1 MQQRK
6 HLKVLATLVLAVTST
21 ASLPYEVSA
30 KTESNLLAATL
41 PAPSVSEAKRPAKEE
56 LPQIEKEEISK
67 RTLNS
72 KRYLLSD
79 GSYKEV
85 ISLTPLHYQDKEGV
99 YQDIV
104 LDFEEKILPTVSDS
118 VYKEST
124 PPQEVTPQ
132 TSLDIPFEQQ
142 EVIYTSQTVPY
153 SIDIHKSFQKG
164 FTLGHNGSI
173 VSFLPLNTIPAEV
186 ENSMLSKEKAGFKQ
200 VWTDTDVDVNLTPS
214 GVVQSLHLKS
224 DQAPSQFNFELKDSV
239 ELFESGALRLG
250 QAWVQDASGQSRQA
264 IHKVIQEEDSSI
276 LEISYDKNGLVYPVT
291 LHSKVSWSSYS
302 QESGDHSTSM
312 QFDLSMLPKEV
323 DILGTSLSFNVL
335 DLSAVSE
342 LHVLRNIEPVALH
355 SDAGSQ
361 LYEVDAEHAYGQ
373 QALSDTGLQTIK
385 LEKDLV
391 TGWLSGEFDNYGLKL
406 QLNEQNEFISLSSA
420 DEADLSLRP
429 MLQIYYTE
437 GMPDVQSVMQ
447 AAMLF
452 TYSYDEQ
459 NRLQFI
465 DFPTGDRIRFTYDS
479 SGNLIQ
485 REFLPVQ

>member
-6 HLKVLATLVLAVTST
+6 HLKLLATLVLAVTST
-21 ASLPYEVSA
+21 ASLPYEVLA
-30 KTESNLLAATL
+30 KTESNLLDASL

-56 LPQIEKEEISK
+56 LQTPQIEKEEVSK
-67 RTLNS
+67 RTLYS

-118 VYKEST
+118 VYKEPT
-124 PPQEVTPQ
+124 LQELTPQEP
-132 TSLDIPFEQQ
+132 LDEPIEQ
-142 EVIYTSQTVPY
+142 EFIYTSQTVPY
-153 SIDIHKSFQKG
+153 SIEIHKSFQKG
-164 FTLGHNGSI
+164 FSFGHNGGLI
-173 VSFLPLNTIPAEV
+173 SFLPLNTIPADV
-186 ENSMLSKEKAGFKQ
+186 DNSLLSKGKAGFKQ
-200 VWTDTDVDVNLTPS
+200 VWTDTDVKINLTPS
-214 GVVQSLHLKS
+214 GVVQSLYLKS
-224 DQAPSQFNFELKDSV
+224 DQAPSQFNFELKDNV

-250 QAWVQDASGQSRQA
+250 QAWVQDASGQTRQVTQ
-264 IHKVIQEEDSSI
+264 KVIQERDSSI
-276 LEISYDKNGLVYPVT
+276 LEISYDKNGLVYPVM
-291 LHSKVSWSSYS
+291 LSSKVSLSSYS

-323 DILGTSLSFNVL
+323 NILESSLSFNVL

-342 LHVLRNIEPVALH
+342 LHVLRNIEPVALN
-355 SDAGSQ
+355 SDAASQ
-361 LYEVDAEHAYGQ
+361 LYEGDADNTYGQ
-373 QALSDTGLQTIK
+373 QTLSDTGLQSIE
-385 LEKDLV
+385 LEKDLL

-406 QLNEQNEFISLSSA
+406 QLQEQNEFISLSSA
-420 DEADLSLRP
+420 DEADASLRP

-437 GMPDVQSVMQ
+437 GMLDVQSVIQ
-447 AAMLF
+447 TAMLF

-485 REFLPVQ
+485 REFVPVP